1 MKKWFAS
8 NFFTSFTVAMNF
20 GRSSSR
26 NHCRYTLPIGAFTTI
41 DLCTAFILGPA
52 LAPFPGLRCP
62 ASPRRPEGELSGVEP
77 RVLMFRKRAVPA
89 VSEIKTQHVEHEHR
103 VVLVRAS
110 SKGFAQR
117 VPEIVFASFGCHRD
131 IFVFLQ
137 S

>member
-8 NFFTSFTVAMNF
+8 NIFTSCTAEMNF

-41 DLCTAFILGPA
+41 DPCTAFILGPA
-52 LAPFPGLRCP
+52 PGPFPGLR
-62 ASPRRPEGELSGVEP
+62 RPEDEPSGVEP
-77 RVLMFRKRAVPA
+77 RVLIFRKRAVPA
-89 VSEIKTQHVEHEHR
+89 VSEIKGQHVEREHG
-103 VVLVRAS
+103 VMLARAS

-117 VPEIVFASFGCHRD
+117 IPKIVFALFGFHRD
-131 IFVFLQ
+131 MFVFLR